1 MNILYNFHFEVKLRK
16 YVVLRRKGRL
26 GVFYRRDVDIT
37 LRVSDCEELVGGYSQ
52 EMMGLVL
59 WDLYH

>member
-16 YVVLRRKGRL
+16 YVVLRLRGRL

-37 LRVSDCEELVGGYSQ
+37 LRVSDCEELVRVAYMG
-52 EMMGLVL
+52 MMECR
-59 WDLYH
+59 

>member
-26 GVFYRRDVDIT
+26 GVFYRRDVDNT
-37 LRVSDCEELVGGYSQ
+37 LRVFDCEELVRVAYMG
-52 EMMGLVL
+52 MMEGR
-59 WDLYH
+59 